1 MKKLIPFLK
10 NKFIITFSVFFIY
23 LIFIDD
29 NDIFY
34 IFSQKKVLKEL
45 KIQNKEMKGNLK
57 VTKFELKKISELDN
71 LEAYAREKKFFK
83 RQDEDIFVIT
93 ND

>member
-10 NKFIITFSVFFIY
+10 NKFIITFSIFFVY

-34 IFSQKKVLKEL
+34 IFNQKKTLKEL
-45 KIQNKEMKGNLK
+45 KIQNEEMKVNLEMIK
-57 VTKFELKKISELDN
+57 SELKKINKLDN

>member
-1 MKKLIPFLK
+1 VKKLIPFLK
-10 NKFIITFSVFFIY
+10 NKFVITFSVFFIY

-45 KIQNKEMKGNLK
+45 KIQNKEMKDNLK

>member
-34 IFSQKKVLKEL
+34 IFSQKKVLEEL
-45 KIQNKEMKGNLK
+45 KIQNKEMKDNLK

>member
-1 MKKLIPFLK
+1 MK
-10 NKFIITFSVFFIY
+10 
-23 LIFIDD
+23 D
-29 NDIFY
+29 
-34 IFSQKKVLKEL
+34 
-45 KIQNKEMKGNLK
+45 NLK

>member
-10 NKFIITFSVFFIY
+10 NKFVITFSVFFIY

-45 KIQNKEMKGNLK
+45 KIQNKEMKDNLK